1 MMGRVG
7 VGILGAGQVTQ
18 AIHLPTLATLADR
31 FAVRWIMDVDVSVA
45 ENVAGRVGAI
55 ASTDTAPVL
64 EDPEVAVLV
73 ICSPNGLHAEQI
85 LAACAAGKKAILC
98 EKPLAWNRRERD
110 AIEEAVLRHDVA
122 LFVGTM
128 HAYDPAYR
136 AALSEW
142 TRRGEEAGLVR
153 SSICLPANSVY
164 IDQSTEIFMAPAA
177 KLEPPAD
184 TPEFR
189 SFMLKSALLGLAIHD
204 IPLIR
209 DFYPHMGTMHD
220 SHSVLPFGYALN
232 VSHEQTRTV
241 MTACMPGQWPP
252 RWHLTAVGDE
262 HTLEV
267 AFTPSYVFGGSSRAR
282 LITRN
287 SERVFH
293 FEENG
298 YQVLWSTIHD
308 VVDKG
313 APQPIT
319 NDTVLDDF
327 SFALDLV
334 EASHHHMERRS

>member
-31 FAVRWIMDVDVSVA
+31 LGVRWIMDVDPAVA
-45 ENVAGRVGAI
+45 ENVAGRVNAI
-55 ASTDTAPVL
+55 ASTDIAPVL
-64 EDPEVAVLV
+64 EDPDVAVIV

-98 EKPLAWNRRERD
+98 EKPLACNREEKG
-110 AIEEAVLRHDVA
+110 AIEEAVRRHGVS

-136 AALSEW
+136 AVQSEW
-142 TRRGEEAGLVR
+142 VDLGENTSLVH
-153 SSICLPANSVY
+153 SSICLPANSVF
-164 IDQSTEIFMAPAA
+164 IEQSTELFMTLAA
-177 KLEPPAD
+177 KREPPAD
-184 TPEFR
+184 TLEFR
-189 SFMLKSALLGLAIHD
+189 QFMLRSALLGLAIHD

-209 DFYPHMGTMHD
+209 DFYPQVGTMHNV
-220 SHSVLPFGYALN
+220 HSVLPYGYALN
-232 VSHEQTRTV
+232 TSHENTRAI
-241 MTACMPGQWPP
+241 MTAFTPGQWSS
-252 RWHLTAVGDE
+252 RWSLTVIGNE

-267 AFTPSYVFGGSSRAR
+267 AFTPSYVLGGSSRAR
-282 LITRN
+282 LIGRN

-298 YQVLWSTIHD
+298 YQVLWRTIHD
-308 VVDKG
+308 VVDGG
-313 APQPIT
+313 APQPIA
-319 NDTVLDDF
+319 NATVLDDF

-334 EASHHHMERRS
+334 DASHGLMEGRS